1 MRFMVFVPD
10 GQCETSASMDRFRN
24 FTGTVCAVDR
34 ANINTDALIPKEY
47 LKSIKRIG
55 FGPALFSDW
64 RYSENGSENPDF
76 ALNQPK
82 AAGASI
88 LVGRN
93 NFGCGSS
100 REHAVWAVAQQ
111 GFKVIVAP
119 RKGEIPAFADIFR
132 NNCAKNGL
140 LTVEL
145 SSAEVDAIFTMA
157 TADAPL
163 EAAVDLE
170 KQTITFPKATYW
182 FEINPEVKEKLLQGM
197 DDIAES
203 LAYIDCIET
212 FEKTHDTQ
220 RYGE

>member
-1 MRFMVFVPD
+1 MEKF
-10 GQCETSASMDRFRN
+10 TS
-24 FTGTVCAVDR
+24 FTGVICAVDR
-34 ANINTDALIPKEY
+34 ANIDTDALIPKEH
-47 LKSIKRIG
+47 LKSIKRTG

-64 RYSENGSENPDF
+64 RYHDDGTDNPEF

-111 GFKVIVAP
+111 GFKVVVAP
-119 RKGEIPAFADIFR
+119 REGEIPAFADIFN
-132 NNCAKNGL
+132 NNCAKNGI
-140 LTVEL
+140 LTIEL
-145 SSAEVDAIFTMA
+145 SSPEVDRIFALSASDT
-157 TADAPL
+157 PL

-170 KQTITFPKATYW
+170 AQTLAFESETFT
-182 FEINPEVKEKLLQGM
+182 FEIDPAVKEKLLLGM

-203 LAYIDCIET
+203 LGQISAIET
-212 FEKTHDTQ
+212 FEAQHNPQ
-220 RYGE
+220 L